1 MCVNSFKR
9 EKWQSK
15 FLSISVRNKAALE
28 EVADECKK
36 AGAPDVLVSS
46 HDLALEE
53 ECGKA
58 VEETVAHFGGKS
70 LRLMLMQNV
79 YPW

>member
-1 MCVNSFKR
+1 MSKVKR
-9 EKWQSK
+9 EKWQLK
-15 FLSISVRNKAALE
+15 FLSTSVRNKAALE

-70 LRLMLMQNV
+70 LKD
-79 YPW
+79 

>member
-1 MCVNSFKR
+1 MSKVKR
-9 EKWQSK
+9 EKWQLI
-15 FLSISVRNKAALE
+15 FLSTYVRNKAALE

-58 VEETVAHFGGKS
+58 VEETVAHFGSKS
-70 LRLMLMQNV
+70 V
-79 YPW
+79 KD